1 MKRGK
6 EGLRKARKKGRRK
19 NMWGENMK
27 RGKGQKRDEKGTYRY
42 DRKEKRRKERLEK
55 VEKREEKDSK
65 RGRKSERSAG
75 RKNVIIGR
83 KGKRKHLVKINEK
96 KWKNTE
102 VLI

>member
-42 DRKEKRRKERLEK
+42 DRKEKR
-55 VEKREEKDSK
+55 
-65 RGRKSERSAG
+65 G
-75 RKNVIIGR
+75 
-83 KGKRKHLVKINEK
+83 
-96 KWKNTE
+96 
-102 VLI
+102 